1 MIPTRHRGL
10 SLVFTR
16 VDGNQNGEPAMTVH
30 VIENIRIDPEIGDG
44 ISFVVDIHGVAHRF
58 FVSRATLGEVERTL
72 LANHDML
79 ASFERQS
86 DKVRHAIANTLKF
99 GTSHNI
105 TFLKT
110 AFFD

>member
-1 MIPTRHRGL
+1 
-10 SLVFTR
+10 
-16 VDGNQNGEPAMTVH
+16 MTDFS
-30 VIENIRIDPEIGDG
+30 IENIRIDPEIGDG
-44 ISFVVDIHGVAHRF
+44 ISFVVEIQGVVHRF
-58 FVSRATLGEVERTL
+58 FVSRETLADLERTL
-72 LANHDML
+72 LANNHDMV

-86 DKVRHAIANTLKF
+86 NKVRHAIANTLKF